1 MNPFSAE
8 AIRQRQAA
16 ASVPTEDGADQIPGA
31 AQIPTEPEAPPD
43 TQNPFLRVN
52 IEEQR
57 RQQLRATLAAAANTN
72 PDEAARAAELGR
84 RTGMPGDVVALNLQR
99 VELQDAVD
107 RADEKLQTSPVLRQR
122 MLERPLFAKEA
133 LDDIEALSGIE
144 TLFREGVWGARQ
156 VAAGVPSFS
165 AGAYGVLETTL
176 RALTPLAEPLAGTI
190 LPENPIR
197 RLAEGVADIRR
208 GQQQLAKTTAG
219 PLPEDAGL
227 VRRGVQ
233 SGFQSV
239 GSQAPGLIAS
249 VVTGNP
255 AYALS
260 AAGISAGGSE
270 AVEAVEAG
278 MDPAGAIIYGLSQAS
293 IEVATEMIPVSRLL
307 GDIGAGTGL
316 LKTLGRQ
323 AVAEIPGEQVATILQ
338 DLNEW
343 AALNPDKPFSAYL
356 AERPSAAAQTLIAT
370 LVGTSVQTTA
380 TYALAEA
387 TDRLGAA
394 NQKAREAEQS
404 AQGVQR
410 FFEAVAN
417 TKLAKRDPEALRETV
432 QDVADANGTPE
443 VFIDAQAFQQ
453 ALQQS
458 GQAAQILE
466 RMPTVAEQ
474 LREAVAT
481 GGDLVVPMG
490 ELSSLAGTQMAQ
502 EVIPLV
508 RRDADAMTLAEAQ
521 QLGEQAQGLRT
532 AAEQALAAAEDQA
545 AAQASAAVVR
555 DNILGQLNQARR
567 FTPDVNTAYADFVR
581 DFYVT
586 QAQRLGVTAEELYQR
601 YPLRIVAESPAQ
613 AGQVLEQAPIPEGI
627 EIRELPDG
635 DGFEALENGKR
646 VGYLKDNLK
655 RGQAEQIG
663 ESASIDIVKVD
674 ADRKGQGIGRALYE
688 AFNEKHGGRIAPSGK
703 TTRDAWA
710 VWKRNFPA
718 KVAEF
723 VQQEAQRIRDGASP
737 SLVIGNITDPEIAQ
751 QVSAAAGQLAQSAV
765 DQTQTEE
772 FKRWFGNSK
781 VVDAD
786 GKPLVVYHGTTE
798 SFDRFAEDMMGE
810 GSGTDWGAGFY
821 FTDSTEAANQYADR
835 SGGNVMPVYL
845 RISNPAPRTV
855 VESVLDQPGAEMDVD
870 YVRDTLTEMGYDG
883 IVIVHKD
890 GAREFVVFR
899 PEQIK
904 SATGNRGTF
913 DPNDPNILNQQTGAD
928 RGLFD
933 PGSNTIALLKDADL
947 SSFLHETGHFYLEV
961 LADLASQPGAP
972 QQVQADM
979 RSLLDWFG
987 FGGTVEQWR
996 AQSLDAR
1003 RDAHEQFA
1011 RGFEA
1016 YLFEGKAPNP
1026 EVHTLFQRFRTWLK
1040 AIYKTIQSLNV
1051 QLTDEVRGVMSRMI
1065 ATDEQIQAAEAA
1077 AGYMPLFETAEAAGM
1092 TPEQFIAYQQQA
1104 QEATA
1109 EATETLERR
1118 SLRDLKWFEGAKSRE
1133 LKRLQKQ
1140 AAAQRKTVR
1149 DEVTAEVDGMP
1160 VIQARAFLKGK
1171 KPTEIE
1177 LEAIAEQF
1185 GFSSADH
1192 MRTDMAE
1199 SPSRRDLIQA
1209 ITDQRMLERH
1219 GDMVDQ
1225 QAMERAALEAVHN
1238 EARAKLV
1245 AAEMKALQDM
1255 TEPKVQVGT
1264 DRRGRPVSV
1273 NALARAARQFAAESI
1288 ARKKIRDIRPGQYTI
1303 AENKAGR
1310 QAQDALQRGDTP
1322 AAAVA
1327 KRNQLVNHYGATTA
1341 AAALAEVDQGVAY
1354 LARFNRDIKSIDT
1367 EYLDQIHQMLEQF
1380 DLRRGQS
1387 LRAID
1392 RRKSF
1397 AEWLEDQRA
1406 QGFDPIVDEALIAE
1420 AGRVHYR
1427 DLTMEAF
1434 RGLVDT
1440 VRNIEHLGRLKKKLL
1455 LAKDQR
1461 EFEAVEADI
1470 EALIRDN
1477 AKAVRPVELEGQR
1490 GIRPW
1495 LEGFAA
1501 GHRKVSSLMRQMS
1514 GGKDGG
1520 PLWEAFVRPMN
1531 ERATFEAV
1539 ENEKATM
1546 RLAELYKPVMALK
1559 GGLTG
1564 DSRFIPEINASL
1576 TRGGRLAVA
1585 LNQGNETNRRR
1596 VMEGD
1601 GWNERQVQA
1610 ILNTLTR
1617 EEWAFVQGVWDFI
1630 DSYWPQIAEKEKR
1643 VTGVVPE
1650 KVEAE
1655 PFSVTLR
1662 DGATINLRGGYYPI
1676 KYDAARSTRAEQQEG
1691 AELAKDMLRGAFTRA
1706 TTRRGHTKA
1715 RTESV
1720 NRPIRKDL
1728 NVITEHVAQV
1738 VHDIAWHEWLIDANR
1753 LIGSEKIGQAIRET
1767 RGPEVLR
1774 TIKDAIQSI
1783 ATADIVPQ
1791 TKMDTLLLYL
1801 RSNVSRST
1809 MGISLTTAL
1818 LQPFGLSQSMVR
1830 IGTRHVLRGAARW
1843 AGDTVRFE
1851 NSMAWIGEK
1860 SDFMRLRA
1868 KTFNREL
1875 HEIKG
1880 RVSKGQSQVRQIIDA
1895 SMFMLMQK
1903 MQLVADVPTWIGQ
1916 YEKALAEGRDEKTA
1930 VAMADQAVLDAQ
1942 GGGQTKDLAE
1952 FQRKHPMLTMFYS
1965 YFSTTYNLVAES
1977 TARTDF
1983 KNPMAVAGW
1992 LSDMALLLVIPS
2004 ILPNLV
2010 IAMLQGW
2017 ESDEPE
2023 EWAKKLFE
2031 WQISFLMA
2039 TVVGVR
2045 EFSGLV
2051 SGFDYTG
2058 PPAARVVADA
2068 GKLSTQIQQGDMD
2081 EPLAMATI
2089 RFFGTLFG
2097 IPTTQLTRSY
2107 RGWAAWEEGDA
2118 PPTSILFGPPP
2129 RD

>member
-133 LDDIEALSGIE
+133 RDDIEALSGIE

-233 SGFQSV
+233 SGLQSV

-260 AAGISAGGSE
+260 AAGISVGGSE

-710 VWKRNFPA
+710 VWKRNFPV

-751 QVSAAAGQLAQSAV
+751 QVSAAAGHLAQ
-765 DQTQTEE
+765 
-772 FKRWFGNSK
+772 
-781 VVDAD
+781 
-786 GKPLVVYHGTTE
+786 
-798 SFDRFAEDMMGE
+798 
-810 GSGTDWGAGFY
+810 
-821 FTDSTEAANQYADR
+821 
-835 SGGNVMPVYL
+835 
-845 RISNPAPRTV
+845 
-855 VESVLDQPGAEMDVD
+855 
-870 YVRDTLTEMGYDG
+870 
-883 IVIVHKD
+883 
-890 GAREFVVFR
+890 
-899 PEQIK
+899 
-904 SATGNRGTF
+904 ATGA
-913 DPNDPNILNQQTGAD
+913 P

-1011 RGFEA
+1011 RGFET

-1327 KRNQLVNHYGATTA
+1327 KRNQLVNHYGAKTA

-1617 EEWAFVQGVWDFI
+1617 EEWTFVQGVWDFI

-1643 VTGVVPE
+1643 VTGVAPE

-1738 VHDIAWHEWLIDANR
+1738 VHDLAWHEWLIDANR

-1895 SMFMLMQK
+1895 SMFMLIQK